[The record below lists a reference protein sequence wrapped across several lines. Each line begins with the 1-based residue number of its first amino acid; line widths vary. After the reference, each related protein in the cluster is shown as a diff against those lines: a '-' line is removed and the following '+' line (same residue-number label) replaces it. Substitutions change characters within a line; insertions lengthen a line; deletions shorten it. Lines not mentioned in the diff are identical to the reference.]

1 MDLLVLLDAPVDRGL
16 EAGREG
22 GEDLG
27 AEEFANIA
35 VTALP
40 LSESVGIQTDPP
52 AVADCG
58 VGDNDI
64 GGTEEVAVQTEAV
77 GALGS

>member
-1 MDLLVLLDAPVDRGL
+1 MNWTQTPRVLLT
-16 EAGREG
+16 EG
-22 GEDLG
+22 GTQTPSREFVSSG
-27 AEEFANIA
+27 VQRSVEFANIA

-58 VGDNDI
+58 VGENNI
-64 GGTEEVAVQTEAV
+64 GGTEEVAPRQ
-77 GALGS
+77 